1 MQAERL
7 PGGAWPVMVTPF
19 LEDRSIDWTALDA
32 LIEWYLAAGVG
43 GLFAVAQTSEMY
55 ALSAQE
61 RRALAERVVQR
72 VAGRVPVVA
81 CGSFGRD
88 FAEQLASVHE
98 MATTGV
104 AAVVAVTSQ
113 IAGLGESDAVLGDR
127 LVALA
132 EAARD
137 VALGL
142 YECPLPYKR
151 LLSAE
156 LVAELARTGV
166 FSFYKDTSEQP
177 SAVGAKAA
185 ATENSPLGIYN
196 AEMSSLLESLRLGAR
211 GFSGNAGNYYPELV
225 QWLCDAGV
233 AGDERAEEVQ
243 LGLSVADAVVSSPL
257 YPASAKHFLAR
268 QRGLPI
274 LPVCRVTNVGL
285 SAHDLRLLEHLHR
298 HMQTIDLPVR
308 LV

>member
-19 LEDRSIDWTALDA
+19 HEDRSIDWTALDA
-32 LIEWYLAAGVG
+32 LVEWYLAAGVA

-55 ALSAQE
+55 ALSAEE
-61 RRALAERVVQR
+61 RRTLADRVVRR

-88 FAEQLASVHE
+88 LAEQAASVRE
-98 MATTGV
+98 MAATGV

-113 IAGLGESDAVLGDR
+113 VAAPGESDAILEDR
-127 LVALA
+127 LLALA
-132 EAARD
+132 DAAGG

-151 LLSAE
+151 LLSPE
-156 LVAELARTGV
+156 LVAVLAKTGA
-166 FSFYKDTSEQP
+166 FSFYKETSERP
-177 SAVGAKAA
+177 SFVGAKATA
-185 ATENSPLGIYN
+185 AEHSPLSIYN
-196 AEMSSLLESLRLGAR
+196 AEMSSLLESLRLGAH

-233 AGDERAEEVQ
+233 AGDARADSVQ
-243 LGLSVADAVVSSPL
+243 LALSVADAVVSSPL
-257 YPASAKHFLAR
+257 YPASAKYFLAR
-268 QRGLPI
+268 QRNVPI
-274 LPVCRVTNVGL
+274 LPVCRVSNVGL
-285 SAHDLRLLEHLHR
+285 SEHDLRLLEHLHR
-298 HMQTIDLPVR
+298 HIQTIDLPVR